1 MALKDFAEGRTDVYK
16 IDPRKL
22 RIKEGWNSRD
32 FNDPANIEHVKT
44 LAASIKEVGVKEPLK
59 VNMEDNIPY
68 VTNGECRY
76 RAVMLLIEQGVEIK
90 SVPVM
95 GEDRFANEADRLFTQ
110 FISNSGKPFGPIE
123 NARLFKRLIDMGWA
137 QKDIAG
143 KSGMSGGRVSQ
154 ILELNT
160 LPVSI
165 QQLIVEGK
173 VSSAFALNVWKK
185 HSGNLE
191 AAFAELSAA
200 LEAANAEG
208 RTRAM
213 PKDMNDGEGSGEG
226 SKGKKSGGTKSNL
239 KSFLKKLV
247 EQAYADERIDDTESM
262 VTMTLSEAD
271 WAELMEK
278 IDY

>member
-32 FNDPANIEHVKT
+32 FSDPANMEHVKT
-44 LAASIKEVGVKEPLK
+44 LAASIREVGVKEPLK
-59 VNMEDNIPY
+59 INMEDNVPY
-68 VTNGECRY
+68 VTNGECRL

-123 NARLFKRLIDMGWA
+123 NARLFKRLVDMGWA

-143 KSGMSGGRVSQ
+143 KSGMSGGRISQ

-160 LPVSI
+160 LPISL

-173 VSSAFALNVWKK
+173 ASSAFVLNVWKK
-185 HSGNLE
+185 HGGNLE

-213 PKDMNDGEGSGEG
+213 PKDTGDGEGSGEG
-226 SKGKKSGGTKSNL
+226 GSSKRSGGTKSNL

-247 EQAYADERIDDTESM
+247 EQAYAEERIDDTENM

>member
-16 IDPRKL
+16 IDPKKL
-22 RIKEGWNSRD
+22 KIKEGWNSRD

-44 LAASIKEVGVKEPLK
+44 LAASIREVGVKEPLK
-59 VNMEDNIPY
+59 VNMEDNVPY

-110 FISNSGKPFGPIE
+110 FLSNSGKPFGPIE

-143 KSGMSGGRVSQ
+143 KSGMSAGRVSQ
-154 ILELNT
+154 LLELNT
-160 LPVSI
+160 LPISI

-173 VSSAFALNVWKK
+173 VSSAFALTVWKK

-200 LEAANAEG
+200 LEAANADG
-208 RTRAM
+208 RIRAM
-213 PKDMNDGEGSGEG
+213 PKDTGDGEGSEGGG
-226 SKGKKSGGTKSNL
+226 SKGRSGGTKSNL
-239 KSFLKKLV
+239 KSFIKKLV

-262 VTMTLSEAD
+262 VTMTLSEAG

>member
-1 MALKDFAEGRTDVYK
+1 MSLKDFSQGRTDVYK

-32 FNDPANIEHVKT
+32 FSDPANMEHVKT
-44 LAASIKEVGVKEPLK
+44 LAASIREVGVKEPLK
-59 VNMEDNIPY
+59 VNMEDNVPY
-68 VTNGECRY
+68 VTNGECRL

-123 NARLFKRLIDMGWA
+123 NARLFKRLVDMGWA

-143 KSGMSGGRVSQ
+143 KSGMSGGRISQ

-160 LPVSI
+160 LPISL

-173 VSSAFALNVWKK
+173 ASSAFVLNVWKK
-185 HSGNLE
+185 HGGNLE

-213 PKDMNDGEGSGEG
+213 PKDTGDGEGSGEG
-226 SKGKKSGGTKSNL
+226 GSSKRSGGTKSNL

-247 EQAYADERIDDTESM
+247 EQAYAEERIDDTENM

>member
-1 MALKDFAEGRTDVYK
+1 MALKDFSQGRTDVYK
-16 IDPRKL
+16 LDPRVL
-22 RIKEGWNSRD
+22 QIKEGWNSRD
-32 FNDPANIEHVKT
+32 FSDPANQEHIEM
-44 LAASIKEVGVKEPLK
+44 LAKSIAEVGVREPLK
-59 VNMEDNIPY
+59 VVMEGNIPY

-76 RAVMLLIEQGVEIK
+76 RAVMMLIEKGVEIK

-123 NARLFKRLIDMGWA
+123 NARLFKRLVDMGWK
-137 QKDIAG
+137 QKDIAD
-143 KSGMSGGRVSQ
+143 KSGMSGGRISQ

-160 LPVSI
+160 LPVSL
-165 QQLIVEGK
+165 QQFIIEGK
-173 VSSAFALNVWKK
+173 ASAAFVLNIFKK
-185 HSGNLE
+185 HMGDLE
-191 AAFAELSAA
+191 KAFAELTAA
-200 LEAANAEG
+200 VGQAEADG

-213 PKDMNDGEGSGEG
+213 PKDTGDGEGSGEG
-226 SKGKKSGGTKSNL
+226 GSNKPSGGGSKL

-271 WAELMEK
+271 WADLMEK

>member
-32 FNDPANIEHVKT
+32 FSDPANMEHVKT
-44 LAASIKEVGVKEPLK
+44 LAASIREVGVKEPLK
-59 VNMEDNIPY
+59 VNMEDNVPY
-68 VTNGECRY
+68 VTNGECRL

-123 NARLFKRLIDMGWA
+123 NARLFKRLVDMGWA

-154 ILELNT
+154 LLALNT
-160 LPVSI
+160 LPISI
-165 QQLIVEGK
+165 QQLIV
-173 VSSAFALNVWKK
+173 
-185 HSGNLE
+185 
-191 AAFAELSAA
+191 
-200 LEAANAEG
+200 
-208 RTRAM
+208 
-213 PKDMNDGEGSGEG
+213 
-226 SKGKKSGGTKSNL
+226 
-239 KSFLKKLV
+239 
-247 EQAYADERIDDTESM
+247 
-262 VTMTLSEAD
+262 
-271 WAELMEK
+271 
-278 IDY
+278 